1 MSCVSHRHISCIL
14 SPPSADDAP
23 EDEKCNDCGPCAPC
37 NGCVALPAPYN
48 EGLSSEGILAL
59 VGIGNGSKNS
69 GDDSL
74 SGEVLLK
81 RLLGKDFELSIRTAP
96 ECGGCSDCLPCIDC
110 CEYLERGLG
119 FFISFGT
126 HLPCMLSYH
135 YLFACFA

>member
-1 MSCVSHRHISCIL
+1 MCISSPFSCIL

-37 NGCVALPAPYN
+37 NGCVALPVPYN

-59 VGIGNGSKNS
+59 VGIGNGSKNG

-81 RLLGKDFELSIRTAP
+81 RLLGEDFELSMRKAP
-96 ECGGCSDCLPCIDC
+96 ECDGCSDCLPCIDC

-119 FFISFGT
+119 FYIVRDAFAM
-126 HLPCMLSYH
+126 HVVLS
-135 YLFACFA
+135 LFFFACFA